1 MSLSRKQL
9 EALRRQVGGGEGDE
23 EREAVQS
30 SSPGSALA
38 ETSRGSSSAIA
49 AADPTQADP
58 ARVTEI
64 AAVLGN
70 EILSERAKVLA
81 VLRSQNE
88 VRDLSMQVFE
98 GQINIGRSVGA
109 LRPTLSPNEYRR
121 LIDQSDRLY
130 GAHLTRSTVVKLIAV
145 ADAVDRPRF
154 PVERLPRAYTLIYEF
169 AAMADSLLAR
179 AEAAGLIRPD
189 VTRRAVVEFKRAALS
204 APAEFGRRSGA
215 QLRQLRKRLNEQRA
229 ALARRLAE
237 IDAEVAEID
246 AKLAEGL
253 ARAAE

>member
-23 EREAVQS
+23 EREAVQA

-64 AAVLGN
+64 AAVLGK
-70 EILSERAKVLA
+70 EILGERAKVLA

-109 LRPTLSPNEYRR
+109 LRPTLSPDEYRR

-154 PVERLPRAYTLIYEF
+154 PV
-169 AAMADSLLAR
+169 
-179 AEAAGLIRPD
+179 
-189 VTRRAVVEFKRAALS
+189 
-204 APAEFGRRSGA
+204 
-215 QLRQLRKRLNEQRA
+215 
-229 ALARRLAE
+229 
-237 IDAEVAEID
+237 
-246 AKLAEGL
+246 
-253 ARAAE
+253 

>member
-9 EALRRQVGGGEGDE
+9 EALRRQVRGGEGDE
-23 EREAVQS
+23 EREAVRAW
-30 SSPGSALA
+30 SPGSALA

-64 AAVLGN
+64 AAVLGK
-70 EILSERAKVLA
+70 EILGERAKVLA

-98 GQINIGRSVGA
+98 GQINIGRTFGA
-109 LRPTLSPNEYRR
+109 LRPTLSPDEYRR
-121 LIDQSDRLY
+121 LIDRSDRLY

-154 PVERLPRAYTLIYEF
+154 PVKRLPRAYTLIYEF
-169 AAMADSLLAR
+169 AAMGDSLLVR
-179 AEAAGLIRPD
+179 AEAARLIKPD
-189 VTRRAVVEFKRAALS
+189 VTAGPSSSSSALPCLRRQSLGGGVGRNCANS
-204 APAEFGRRSGA
+204 ASVLMSSGLRWRGVWQRST
-215 QLRQLRKRLNEQRA
+215 LRWLR
-229 ALARRLAE
+229 
-237 IDAEVAEID
+237 
-246 AKLAEGL
+246 
-253 ARAAE
+253 